1 MYYIIAGK
9 TCRTI
14 MRGVLQTSDFWP
26 EFMIT
31 AYLPLHLFPR
41 DALFNMLQYDDKRE
55 FPDSCPIF
63 LLH

>member
-1 MYYIIAGK
+1 
-9 TCRTI
+9 